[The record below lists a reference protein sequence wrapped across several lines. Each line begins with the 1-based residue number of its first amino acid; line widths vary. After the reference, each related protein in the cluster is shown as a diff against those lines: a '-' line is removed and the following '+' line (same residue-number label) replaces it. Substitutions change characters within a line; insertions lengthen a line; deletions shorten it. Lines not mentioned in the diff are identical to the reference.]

1 MILLQKFPA
10 NADLTSVTQTLWRHR
25 VPHRVR
31 FVTGEQQLWLQDA
44 SQYGVAQT
52 LIQQVLQ
59 GSSAQDMADSD
70 HVTRSAHATLTDSMT
85 DPLKPTFMGVS
96 ALSATGAKA
105 WFRSTPVTLV
115 VFIVTVLVA
124 LFSQLGSQLQAVSWF
139 SFFPIVFD
147 TQVYLLTGF
156 DHLWQQPWRLIS
168 PMLLHFGWLH
178 LVFNVLWWLDLGRR
192 IEHQS
197 RLLLVALL
205 LFTSLG
211 ANVAQ
216 AWQEASLFGG
226 LSGVIYGLL
235 GYIWV
240 MDRYN
245 PVRYHLPQNI
255 LIFMLLWL
263 ILGVSGLFPA
273 LGFGDM
279 ANMAHIGGLVA
290 GVVWGFMHTL
300 FWRIRSNNG

>member
-1 MILLQKFPA
+1 MILLQKFSA
-10 NADLTSVTQTLWRHR
+10 NADLTLVTQTLWRHK

-31 FVTGEQQLWLQDA
+31 FVTGEQQLWLQD
-44 SQYGVAQT
+44 SQHYSLAQA
-52 LIQQVLQ
+52 LMQQVEQ
-59 GSSAQDMADSD
+59 GIAADEKAGSASAGLLNSFVMADKVLS
-70 HVTRSAHATLTDSMT
+70 TN
-85 DPLKPTFMGVS
+85 GV
-96 ALSATGAKA
+96 KA
-105 WFRSTPVTLV
+105 WFKSTPITLMV
-115 VFIVTVLVA
+115 LISTLLVA
-124 LFSQLGSQLQAVSWF
+124 LFSQLGSQLEAVAWF
-139 SFFPIVFD
+139 SFFPLVLD
-147 TQVYLLTGF
+147 TQAYLVTGF
-156 DHLWQQPWRLIS
+156 DHLWLQPWRLIS

-192 IEHQS
+192 IECES

-205 LFTSLG
+205 LFTSVA

-216 AWQEASLFGG
+216 AWQVASLFGG

-263 ILGVSGLFPA
+263 LLGISGLFPA

-290 GVVWGFMHTL
+290 GVAWGFMHTL
-300 FWRIRSNNG
+300 LWRIRSSNA

>member
-1 MILLQKFPA
+1 MILLQKFSA
-10 NADLTSVTQTLWRHR
+10 STDLTLVTQALWRHK

-31 FVTGEQQLWLQDA
+31 FVTGEQQLWLQDL
-44 SQYGVAQT
+44 QHYNLAQT
-52 LIQQVLQ
+52 LMQQVEQ
-59 GSSAQDMADSD
+59 GSSADEKAGS
-70 HVTRSAHATLTDSMT
+70 VSAGLLTSSVMT
-85 DPLKPTFMGVS
+85 DE
-96 ALSATGAKA
+96 ALSTNGIKA
-105 WFRSTPVTLV
+105 WFKSTPITVMVLIITL
-115 VFIVTVLVA
+115 LVA
-124 LFSQLGSQLQAVSWF
+124 LFSQLGSQLEVVAWF
-139 SFFPIVFD
+139 SFFPLVLD
-147 TQVYLLTGF
+147 TQAYLVTGF
-156 DHLWQQPWRLIS
+156 DHLRLQPWRLIS

-192 IEHQS
+192 IERQS
-197 RLLLVALL
+197 KFLLVALL
-205 LFTSLG
+205 LVTSLA

-216 AWQEASLFGG
+216 AWQVASLFGG

-263 ILGVSGLFPA
+263 LLGISGLFPA

-279 ANMAHIGGLVA
+279 ANMAHLGGLVA
-290 GVVWGFMHTL
+290 GVALGFMHTL
-300 FWRIRSNNG
+300 LWRIRSYNA

>member
-1 MILLQKFPA
+1 MILLQKFSA
-10 NADLTSVTQTLWRHR
+10 NADLTLVTQTLWRHK

-31 FVTGEQQLWLQDA
+31 FVTGEQQLWLQDSQHYSLAQALMKQVEQGIAADEKAGSA
-44 SQYGVAQT
+44 SAGLLNSFV
-52 LIQQVLQ
+52 
-59 GSSAQDMADSD
+59 MADKVLS
-70 HVTRSAHATLTDSMT
+70 TN
-85 DPLKPTFMGVS
+85 GV
-96 ALSATGAKA
+96 KV
-105 WFRSTPVTLV
+105 WFKSTPITLMV
-115 VFIVTVLVA
+115 LISTLLVA
-124 LFSQLGSQLQAVSWF
+124 LFSQLGSQLEAVAWF
-139 SFFPIVFD
+139 SFFPLVLD
-147 TQVYLLTGF
+147 TQAYLVTGF
-156 DHLWQQPWRLIS
+156 DHLWLQPWRLIS

-192 IEHQS
+192 IECQS

-205 LFTSLG
+205 LFTSVA

-216 AWQEASLFGG
+216 AWQVASLFGG

-263 ILGVSGLFPA
+263 LLGISGLFPA

-290 GVVWGFMHTL
+290 GVAWGFMHTL
-300 FWRIRSNNG
+300 LWRIRSSNA

>member
-1 MILLQKFPA
+1 MILLQKFSA
-10 NADLTSVTQTLWRHR
+10 NADLTLVTQTLWRHK

-31 FVTGEQQLWLQDA
+31 FVTGEQQLWLQD
-44 SQYGVAQT
+44 SQHYSLAQA
-52 LIQQVLQ
+52 LMQQVEQ
-59 GSSAQDMADSD
+59 GIAADEKAGSASAGLLNSFVMADKVLS
-70 HVTRSAHATLTDSMT
+70 TN
-85 DPLKPTFMGVS
+85 GV
-96 ALSATGAKA
+96 KA
-105 WFRSTPVTLV
+105 WFKSTPITLMV
-115 VFIVTVLVA
+115 LISTLLVA
-124 LFSQLGSQLQAVSWF
+124 LFSQLGSQLEAVAWF
-139 SFFPIVFD
+139 SFFPLVLD
-147 TQVYLLTGF
+147 TQAYLVTGF
-156 DHLWQQPWRLIS
+156 DHLWLQPWRLIS

-192 IEHQS
+192 IECQS

-205 LFTSLG
+205 LFTSVA

-216 AWQEASLFGG
+216 AWQVASLFGG

-245 PVRYHLPQNI
+245 PIRYHLPQNI

-263 ILGVSGLFPA
+263 LLGISGLFPA

-290 GVVWGFMHTL
+290 GVAWGFMHTL
-300 FWRIRSNNG
+300 LWRIRSSNA

>member
-1 MILLQKFPA
+1 MILLQKFSA
-10 NADLTSVTQTLWRHR
+10 NADLTLVTQTLWRHK

-31 FVTGEQQLWLQDA
+31 FVTGEQQLWLQDSQHYSLAQALMQQMEQGIAADEKAGSA
-44 SQYGVAQT
+44 SAGLLNSFV
-52 LIQQVLQ
+52 
-59 GSSAQDMADSD
+59 MADKVLS
-70 HVTRSAHATLTDSMT
+70 TN
-85 DPLKPTFMGVS
+85 GV
-96 ALSATGAKA
+96 KV
-105 WFRSTPVTLV
+105 WFKSTPITLMV
-115 VFIVTVLVA
+115 LISTLLVA
-124 LFSQLGSQLQAVSWF
+124 LFSQLGSQLEAVAWF
-139 SFFPIVFD
+139 SFFPLVLD
-147 TQVYLLTGF
+147 TQAYLVTGF
-156 DHLWQQPWRLIS
+156 DHLWLQPWRLIS

-192 IEHQS
+192 IECQS
-197 RLLLVALL
+197 RLLLVVLL
-205 LFTSLG
+205 LFTSVA

-216 AWQEASLFGG
+216 AWQVASLFGG

-263 ILGVSGLFPA
+263 LLGISGLFPA

-290 GVVWGFMHTL
+290 GVAWGFMHTL
-300 FWRIRSNNG
+300 LWRIRSSNA

>member
-1 MILLQKFPA
+1 MILLQKFSA
-10 NADLTSVTQTLWRHR
+10 NADLTLVTQTLWRHK

-31 FVTGEQQLWLQDA
+31 FVTGEQQLWLQD
-44 SQYGVAQT
+44 SQHYSLAQA
-52 LIQQVLQ
+52 LMQQVEQ
-59 GSSAQDMADSD
+59 GIAADEKAGSASAGLLNSFVMADKVLS
-70 HVTRSAHATLTDSMT
+70 TN
-85 DPLKPTFMGVS
+85 GV
-96 ALSATGAKA
+96 KV
-105 WFRSTPVTLV
+105 WFKSTPITLMV
-115 VFIVTVLVA
+115 LISTLLVA
-124 LFSQLGSQLQAVSWF
+124 LFSQLGSQLEAVAWF
-139 SFFPIVFD
+139 SFFPLVLD
-147 TQVYLLTGF
+147 THAYLVTGF
-156 DHLWQQPWRLIS
+156 DHLWLQPWRLIS

-192 IEHQS
+192 IECQS
-197 RLLLVALL
+197 RLLLVVLL
-205 LFTSLG
+205 LFTSVA

-216 AWQEASLFGG
+216 AWQVASLFGG

-263 ILGVSGLFPA
+263 LLGISGLFPA

-290 GVVWGFMHTL
+290 GVAWGFMHTL
-300 FWRIRSNNG
+300 LWRIRSSNA

>member
-1 MILLQKFPA
+1 MIFLQKFSA
-10 NADLTSVTQTLWRHR
+10 NADLTLVTQTLWRHK

-31 FVTGEQQLWLQDA
+31 FVTGEQQLWLQD
-44 SQYGVAQT
+44 SQHYSLAQA
-52 LIQQVLQ
+52 LMQQVEQ
-59 GSSAQDMADSD
+59 GIAADEKAGSASAGLLNSFVMADKVLS
-70 HVTRSAHATLTDSMT
+70 TN
-85 DPLKPTFMGVS
+85 GV
-96 ALSATGAKA
+96 KV
-105 WFRSTPVTLV
+105 WFKSTPITLMV
-115 VFIVTVLVA
+115 LISTLLVA
-124 LFSQLGSQLQAVSWF
+124 LFSQLGSQLEAVAWF
-139 SFFPIVFD
+139 SFFPLVLD
-147 TQVYLLTGF
+147 TQAYLVTGF
-156 DHLWQQPWRLIS
+156 DHLWLQPWRLIS

-192 IEHQS
+192 IECQS
-197 RLLLVALL
+197 RLLLVVLL
-205 LFTSLG
+205 LFTSVA

-216 AWQEASLFGG
+216 AWQVASLFGG

-263 ILGVSGLFPA
+263 LLGISGLFPA

-290 GVVWGFMHTL
+290 GVAWGFMHTL
-300 FWRIRSNNG
+300 LWRIRSSNA

>member
-1 MILLQKFPA
+1 MILLQKFSA
-10 NADLTSVTQTLWRHR
+10 NADLTLVTQTLWRHK

-31 FVTGEQQLWLQDA
+31 FVTGEQQLWLQD
-44 SQYGVAQT
+44 SQHYSLAQA
-52 LIQQVLQ
+52 LMQQVEQ
-59 GSSAQDMADSD
+59 GIAADEKAGSASAGLLNSFVMADKVLS
-70 HVTRSAHATLTDSMT
+70 TN
-85 DPLKPTFMGVS
+85 GV
-96 ALSATGAKA
+96 KA
-105 WFRSTPVTLV
+105 WFKSTPITLMV
-115 VFIVTVLVA
+115 LISTLLVA
-124 LFSQLGSQLQAVSWF
+124 LFSQLGSQLEAVAWF
-139 SFFPIVFD
+139 SFFPLVLD
-147 TQVYLLTGF
+147 TQAYLVTGF
-156 DHLWQQPWRLIS
+156 DHLWLQPWRLIS

-192 IEHQS
+192 IECQS

-205 LFTSLG
+205 LFTSVA
-211 ANVAQ
+211 ANAAQ
-216 AWQEASLFGG
+216 AWQVASLFGG

-245 PVRYHLPQNI
+245 PIRYHLPQNI

-263 ILGVSGLFPA
+263 LLGISGLFPA

-290 GVVWGFMHTL
+290 GVAWGFMHTL
-300 FWRIRSNNG
+300 LWRIRSSNA

>member
-10 NADLTSVTQTLWRHR
+10 NDDLTSVTQALWRHK

-31 FVTGEQQLWLQDA
+31 FVTGEQQLWLQD
-44 SQYGVAQT
+44 SSHYGAAQAI
-52 LIQQVLQ
+52 IQQVLQ
-59 GSSAQDMADSD
+59 GSAVEETAHLD
-70 HVTRSAHATLTDSMT
+70 HSAHSDLTDPMT
-85 DPLKPTFMGVS
+85 APVKSSLMG
-96 ALSATGAKA
+96 LSVLSLSGAKA
-105 WFRSTPVTLV
+105 WFRSTPITLM
-115 VFIVTVLVA
+115 VFIITVLVA
-124 LFSQLGSQLQAVSWF
+124 LFSQLGSQLETVAWF
-139 SFFPIVFD
+139 SFFPIVLD
-147 TQVYLLTGF
+147 TQAYLVTGF

-205 LFTSLG
+205 VFTSLA

-263 ILGVSGLFPA
+263 LLGMSGLFPA

>member
-1 MILLQKFPA
+1 MILLQKFSA
-10 NADLTSVTQTLWRHR
+10 NADLTLVTQTLWRHK

-31 FVTGEQQLWLQDA
+31 FVTGEQQLWLQD
-44 SQYGVAQT
+44 SQHYSLAQV
-52 LIQQVLQ
+52 LMQQVEQ
-59 GSSAQDMADSD
+59 GIAADEKAGSASAGLLNSFVMADKVLS
-70 HVTRSAHATLTDSMT
+70 TN
-85 DPLKPTFMGVS
+85 GV
-96 ALSATGAKA
+96 KA
-105 WFRSTPVTLV
+105 WFKSTPITLMV
-115 VFIVTVLVA
+115 LISTLLVA
-124 LFSQLGSQLQAVSWF
+124 LFSQLGSQLEAVAWF
-139 SFFPIVFD
+139 SFFPLVLD
-147 TQVYLLTGF
+147 TQAYLVTGF
-156 DHLWQQPWRLIS
+156 DHLWLQPWRLIS

-192 IEHQS
+192 IECQS

-205 LFTSLG
+205 LFTSVA

-216 AWQEASLFGG
+216 AWQVASLFGG

-245 PVRYHLPQNI
+245 PIRYHLPQNI

-263 ILGVSGLFPA
+263 LLGISGLFPA

-290 GVVWGFMHTL
+290 GVAWGFMHTL
-300 FWRIRSNNG
+300 LWRIRSSNA

>member
-1 MILLQKFPA
+1 MVLI
-10 NADLTSVTQTLWRHR
+10 STL
-25 VPHRVR
+25 
-31 FVTGEQQLWLQDA
+31 
-44 SQYGVAQT
+44 
-52 LIQQVLQ
+52 
-59 GSSAQDMADSD
+59 
-70 HVTRSAHATLTDSMT
+70 
-85 DPLKPTFMGVS
+85 
-96 ALSATGAKA
+96 
-105 WFRSTPVTLV
+105 
-115 VFIVTVLVA
+115 LVA
-124 LFSQLGSQLQAVSWF
+124 LFSQLGSQLEAVAWF
-139 SFFPIVFD
+139 SFFPLVLD
-147 TQVYLLTGF
+147 TQAYLVTGF
-156 DHLWQQPWRLIS
+156 DHLWLQPWRLIS

-192 IEHQS
+192 IECQS

-205 LFTSLG
+205 LFTSVA

-216 AWQEASLFGG
+216 AWQVASLFGG

-263 ILGVSGLFPA
+263 LLGISGLFPA

-290 GVVWGFMHTL
+290 GVAWGFMHTL
-300 FWRIRSNNG
+300 LWRIRSSNA

>member
-1 MILLQKFPA
+1 MILLQKFSA
-10 NADLTSVTQTLWRHR
+10 NADLTLVTQTLWRHK

-31 FVTGEQQLWLQDA
+31 FVTGEQQLWLQDSQHYSLAQALMKQVEQGIAADEKAGSA
-44 SQYGVAQT
+44 SAGLLNSFV
-52 LIQQVLQ
+52 
-59 GSSAQDMADSD
+59 MADKVLS
-70 HVTRSAHATLTDSMT
+70 TN
-85 DPLKPTFMGVS
+85 GV
-96 ALSATGAKA
+96 KV
-105 WFRSTPVTLV
+105 WFKSTPITLMV
-115 VFIVTVLVA
+115 LISTLLVA
-124 LFSQLGSQLQAVSWF
+124 LFSQLGSQLEAVAWF
-139 SFFPIVFD
+139 SFFPLVLD
-147 TQVYLLTGF
+147 TQAYLVTGF
-156 DHLWQQPWRLIS
+156 DHLWLQPWRLIS

-192 IEHQS
+192 IECQS

-205 LFTSLG
+205 LFTSVA

-216 AWQEASLFGG
+216 AWQVASLFGG

-245 PVRYHLPQNI
+245 PIRYHLPQNI

-263 ILGVSGLFPA
+263 LLGISGLFPA

-290 GVVWGFMHTL
+290 GVAWGFMHTL
-300 FWRIRSNNG
+300 LWRIRSSNA